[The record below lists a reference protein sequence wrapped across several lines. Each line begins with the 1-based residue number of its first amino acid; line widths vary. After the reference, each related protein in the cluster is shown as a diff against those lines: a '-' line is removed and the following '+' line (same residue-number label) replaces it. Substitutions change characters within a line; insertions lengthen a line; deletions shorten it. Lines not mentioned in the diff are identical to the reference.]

1 MSWWTTVAGLTPLA
15 VHDAGNVSGTQLL
28 DRIGTNHITATTD
41 LTIVGD
47 RLVLSAQG
55 NSAAM
60 SYGSAVSLP
69 TNCTICTLIRDTNSG
84 PGITVLSDTGSG
96 GFVFDHEADYGNVW
110 AIAKAAGGS
119 TTFGAA
125 AFSTNFQFLS
135 VVKTG
140 LNAVMYID
148 GVQLGGTLTDKMPP
162 SVDRIGSGSNA
173 SYTFQTSDNL
183 SALGI
188 WDGAATQAEVVSL
201 EAACRAAL
209 AIEGTARGIAPI
221 ALRLDNTVPAGVYP
235 PKATIYTRQMDR
247 LPLFQNLYAGAGQI
261 TGTVKKKAL
270 PDNLPLARKVRLYHD
285 RTGQLVAETWSDAV
299 TGVYQFLGLDLAEV
313 YTALAL
319 DHTHTYRAVAADNLS
334 ASL

>member
-60 SYGSAVSLP
+60 SYGSAVTLP
-69 TNCTICTLIRDTNSG
+69 TNCTICALARDTSSS
-84 PGITVLSDTGSG
+84 PGIVMLYDTVSG
-96 GFVFDHEADYGNVW
+96 GYVFDHETSINTW
-110 AIAKAAGGS
+110 NIAKAGGGA
-119 TTFGAA
+119 TAFGAA
-125 AFSTNFQFLS
+125 AFSSSFQFLT

-140 LNAVMYID
+140 LDAVMYID
-148 GVQLGGTLTDKMPP
+148 GVQLGGTLTDKLPP
-162 SVDRIGSGSNA
+162 SINRIGFG
-173 SYTFQTSDNL
+173 SYTFQTTDNL
-183 SALGI
+183 AALGI

-221 ALRLDNTVPAGVYP
+221 APRLDNTVPAGVYP